1 MATTSLCE
9 CGRECK
15 TAAVLLICDICG
27 EQSSAR
33 GHYIPSH
40 STLELARRW
49 RLDICRACVELLI
62 ARAPEEKRAEL
73 RRQAFGLEATVASI
87 LGGAS

>member
-15 TAAVLLICDICG
+15 TAKVLLTCDICG
-27 EQSSAR
+27 GESSAR

-40 STLELARRW
+40 GTLELAHRW
-49 RLDICRACVELLI
+49 RLDLCRACVELLI
-62 ARAPEEKRAEL
+62 ARAPEEKRAGL
-73 RRQAFGLEATVASI
+73 LRQAFGLESEV
-87 LGGAS
+87 L